1 MLFGLSHFAEIP
13 FATAARPQFIIDT
26 WTNIC
31 SQGSAWVDS
40 VAQDSSWADQP
51 LVANQFISV
60 TPETTSWGDQSVQST
75 IWDNQDKA
83 RLPVR
88 PCVRR

>member
-1 MLFGLSHFAEIP
+1 MLFGLSLFAEIP
-13 FATAARPQFIIDT
+13 FATAARTEFIIDT

-31 SQGSAWVDS
+31 SQESAWTDNA
-40 VAQDSSWADQP
+40 AQDSSWTDQP

-75 IWDNQDKA
+75 EWDKQVKN

-88 PCVRR
+88 KCVRR